1 MERKQTAA
9 ALQALAPKWEDTI
22 PVITGFIGAD
32 SQGRTTTLGREGS
45 DYTAALVAH
54 GVTAGRLEIWTD
66 VSGVYTADPAL
77 VSTARPLST
86 LTYGEALELSM
97 FGARVMHERTMI
109 PLIDA
114 QIPLVIRN
122 TMNPEAPGTRIDAA
136 GNPDSTQATSVTSLQ
151 PKPYWIY
158 AFGKCIMEHKF
169 RRVHRALE
177 AVTDRVWLSTH
188 AAHGQSVSVV
198 IPASVA
204 EAAGMLHQALAP
216 ERQDGVLAPIGI
228 QYPVAVVTV
237 VAESMG
243 KTPNVAGRFFGA
255 LGTIG
260 INVLTAGQSASARSI
275 SAVVHQDQ
283 LSAAIRAVH
292 DAFHLDRQQVS
303 LSVLGHGVVG
313 GALLRQ
319 IDAQRTVLL
328 RKKNLDVRLVG
339 VSNSQGDG

>member
-1 MERKQTAA
+1 MV
-9 ALQALAPKWEDTI
+9 D
-22 PVITGFIGAD
+22 
-32 SQGRTTTLGREGS
+32 
-45 DYTAALVAH
+45 
-54 GVTAGRLEIWTD
+54 
-66 VSGVYTADPAL
+66 
-77 VSTARPLST
+77 
-86 LTYGEALELSM
+86 
-97 FGARVMHERTMI
+97 
-109 PLIDA
+109 
-114 QIPLVIRN
+114 
-122 TMNPEAPGTRIDAA
+122 
-136 GNPDSTQATSVTSLQ
+136 
-151 PKPYWIY
+151 
-158 AFGKCIMEHKF
+158 
-169 RRVHRALE
+169 
-177 AVTDRVWLSTH
+177 TH

-204 EAAGMLHQALAP
+204 EAARDALHQALAP

-292 DAFHLDRQQVS
+292 DAFHLVRQQVS

-313 GALLRQ
+313 AHSFDRLMRNALLRKR
-319 IDAQRTVLL
+319 IWTYGLL
-328 RKKNLDVRLVG
+328 GCPIVR
-339 VSNSQGDG
+339 GDG